1 MQRGTICESPLDL
14 ELRGFIW
21 RQLSPDPCQ
30 ASWRRGR
37 LVSMSFTLRKT
48 RVLTKCAWAQW
59 AVAHKAIVRCQQ
71 LVLRARR
78 ATLVGSSQTTTAVG
92 VTPHP

>member
-1 MQRGTICESPLDL
+1 MRAYGTGQAAMQRGTICESPLDL

-37 LVSMSFTLRKT
+37 LVSMSFTCEKNPCT
-48 RVLTKCAWAQW
+48 
-59 AVAHKAIVRCQQ
+59 HKMRGS
-71 LVLRARR
+71 
-78 ATLVGSSQTTTAVG
+78 VGCGSQGYCKVPTAGLACSSG
-92 VTPHP
+92 HPGG

>member
-37 LVSMSFTLRKT
+37 LVSLSFTCEKNPCTHKMRLSYAPGLSGLWLR
-48 RVLTKCAWAQW
+48 L
-59 AVAHKAIVRCQQ
+59 
-71 LVLRARR
+71 L
-78 ATLVGSSQTTTAVG
+78 
-92 VTPHP
+92 

>member
-1 MQRGTICESPLDL
+1 MRAYGTGQAAMQRGTICESPLDL

-37 LVSMSFTLRKT
+37 LVSMSFACEKNPCTHKMRRKLCGGLSGLWHT
-48 RVLTKCAWAQW
+48 RL
-59 AVAHKAIVRCQQ
+59 
-71 LVLRARR
+71 L
-78 ATLVGSSQTTTAVG
+78 
-92 VTPHP
+92 